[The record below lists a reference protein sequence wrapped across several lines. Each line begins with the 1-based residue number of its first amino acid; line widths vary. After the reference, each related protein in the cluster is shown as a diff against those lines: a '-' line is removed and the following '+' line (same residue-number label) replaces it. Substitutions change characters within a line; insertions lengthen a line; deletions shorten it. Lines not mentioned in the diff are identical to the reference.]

1 MCSFKFDPN
10 LYFLLKIFPYLP
22 KKRLLY
28 IKVLLLNT
36 IQATLDLRVRA
47 TLDLR
52 PRPTPQRLYLSRE
65 PRVKLRKMYGPVYTR
80 AKSQTAASST
90 PTCLPTLHPPHLS
103 QPAYPIPTTHTSQP
117 AYPTPPTRPTLHLP
131 RRAAPTGPTLY
142 LPTRLPYT
150 SPQPKAVPAKS
161 ASHPAY
167 PIPPPA
173 TKAQPARPSPSP
185 EGLPK
190 QPTLYLIVHTT
201 GNPPNSP
208 TLYLRPTGK
217 RQRHPRPGPSCPPP
231 PLQKPPRVL
240 PVRLACVV
248 ASGLSLGNL
257 GEEGLTLSRS

>member
-117 AYPTPPTRPTLHLP
+117 AYPTP
-131 RRAAPTGPTLY
+131 AAPRP
-142 LPTRLPYT
+142 
-150 SPQPKAVPAKS
+150 
-161 ASHPAY
+161 SHRAY
-167 PIPPPA
+167 PIPPNP
-173 TKAQPARPSPSP
+173 
-185 EGLPK
+185 
-190 QPTLYLIVHTT
+190 PTLYLAPTEGRPGQVRI
-201 GNPPNSP
+201 PPGLPYTATRHQGTARPAVSLSRGPPQAAYPIPRRPHYRPPPPKQP